1 VGHRKTEAKPLLGRV
16 KDSLAIRIIIIALIV
31 IMLAGLYLHFAW
43 HRYQMA
49 AEEDA
54 LRLTRSLESLLHVEH
69 IVALAS
75 DEQDQVIP
83 DLPLVEHSLVRLVE
97 TTDHVYYA
105 CILSKQNE
113 GVAVVANSAAAN
125 SGAFNRAKCGCEAL
139 EKISLRLFE
148 TGQSFLTEPI
158 SSPCGD
164 WIWAIVP
171 IFAPESK
178 DVAATLALSY
188 SAEQWNKDLWKR
200 MSFDI
205 ITATLFLILVVV
217 LLSLRHQHVKLK
229 ENSVRLAF
237 QKALYRNVFEQAPIG
252 IVLQGSRESMQ
263 ADYISINPVGATI
276 LGRDIDSLKDTS
288 LLRLTH
294 PEDLKAEL
302 PKYESFVKGEI
313 NSYSLEKRLIK
324 PDGSFVWVNIKVA
337 GFSGSPISSSMY
349 ICLLEDI
356 SARKK
361 SEEALRESERS
372 KSVFLSH
379 LPGLA
384 YRCKYDKD
392 WTMEFVSEGCHALTG
407 YAADSLLY
415 NRELSFNDIISP
427 EYRQLL
433 VDKWE
438 RILRHHNR
446 FQSEYEIITKSGE
459 RKWVLELG
467 QGIFDSE
474 GNVEALE
481 GIVLDISE
489 RKKKEHQITFLRER
503 DFLTGLYNR
512 SHMEQEKKRLDRP
525 RYWPLS
531 VVVCDI
537 DGLRMVNDA
546 YGHEEGDR
554 LIAETAKLIQSCLQ
568 QDYLLGRIGGGE
580 FMLLLPKTDSQA
592 ADRLISDITSK
603 IEGYNRA
610 NKNAL
615 YAVNLSIG
623 HSTKEEEDQHI
634 EDVLRSAEESL
645 KRKKLLNQN
654 SAHSAI
660 VSSIMATLYAK
671 SQETEEHGQR
681 LGSFC
686 RMIGEK
692 LGLEEKSLYDLQLL
706 SKLHDIG
713 KIGIRDQLL
722 NKPGKLTEAEWREM
736 ELHPEIGNR
745 IAMATP
751 QLEHIAGYILH
762 HHERWDGK
770 GYPMGLKGQEIP
782 IIARILTIAD
792 AYDAMTEDRVYRKA
806 LPPETALEEIERNA
820 GTQFDPDIA
829 RLFVEL
835 IRKQLKDGN
844 LPT

>member
-1 VGHRKTEAKPLLGRV
+1 
-16 KDSLAIRIIIIALIV
+16 
-31 IMLAGLYLHFAW
+31 
-43 HRYQMA
+43 
-49 AEEDA
+49 
-54 LRLTRSLESLLHVEH
+54 
-69 IVALAS
+69 
-75 DEQDQVIP
+75 
-83 DLPLVEHSLVRLVE
+83 
-97 TTDHVYYA
+97 
-105 CILSKQNE
+105 
-113 GVAVVANSAAAN
+113 
-125 SGAFNRAKCGCEAL
+125 
-139 EKISLRLFE
+139 
-148 TGQSFLTEPI
+148 
-158 SSPCGD
+158 
-164 WIWAIVP
+164 
-171 IFAPESK
+171 
-178 DVAATLALSY
+178 
-188 SAEQWNKDLWKR
+188 
-200 MSFDI
+200 
-205 ITATLFLILVVV
+205 
-217 LLSLRHQHVKLK
+217 
-229 ENSVRLAF
+229 
-237 QKALYRNVFEQAPIG
+237 
-252 IVLQGSRESMQ
+252 
-263 ADYISINPVGATI
+263 
-276 LGRDIDSLKDTS
+276 
-288 LLRLTH
+288 
-294 PEDLKAEL
+294 
-302 PKYESFVKGEI
+302 
-313 NSYSLEKRLIK
+313 
-324 PDGSFVWVNIKVA
+324 
-337 GFSGSPISSSMY
+337 
-349 ICLLEDI
+349 
-356 SARKK
+356 
-361 SEEALRESERS
+361 
-372 KSVFLSH
+372 
-379 LPGLA
+379 
-384 YRCKYDKD
+384 
-392 WTMEFVSEGCHALTG
+392 
-407 YAADSLLY
+407 
-415 NRELSFNDIISP
+415 
-427 EYRQLL
+427 
-433 VDKWE
+433 
-438 RILRHHNR
+438 
-446 FQSEYEIITKSGE
+446 
-459 RKWVLELG
+459 
-467 QGIFDSE
+467 
-474 GNVEALE
+474 
-481 GIVLDISE
+481 
-489 RKKKEHQITFLRER
+489 
-503 DFLTGLYNR
+503 
-512 SHMEQEKKRLDRP
+512 
-525 RYWPLS
+525 
-531 VVVCDI
+531 
-537 DGLRMVNDA
+537 
-546 YGHEEGDR
+546 
-554 LIAETAKLIQSCLQ
+554 
-568 QDYLLGRIGGGE
+568 
-580 FMLLLPKTDSQA
+580 MLLLPKTDSQA